1 MVKLNPEPHRRAKMQ
16 LLSSSA
22 LKSLSCSV
30 WLICAKHVL
39 ADGIYSLTISSSLN
53 YFYVPLTWPGF
64 QIVSLSDLS
73 LENSGVC
80 HSSTHLIFFFILQST
95 LHLPQCSCNPHI
107 CVHDMVK
114 QETPSEAESRQLL
127 ITAAATGGSI

>member
-1 MVKLNPEPHRRAKMQ
+1 MVKLNSEPHRRAKMQ

-80 HSSTHLIFFFILQST
+80 HSSTHLIFFLSYKA
-95 LHLPQCSCNPHI
+95 LYI
-107 CVHDMVK
+107 CHN
-114 QETPSEAESRQLL
+114 
-127 ITAAATGGSI
+127 AAATHIYVCMTWLNRKPPVRQRADSF

>member
-1 MVKLNPEPHRRAKMQ
+1 MVKLNSEPHRRAKMQ

-30 WLICAKHVL
+30 WLMCAKHVL
-39 ADGIYSLTISSSLN
+39 ADGIFSLTISSSLN
-53 YFYVPLTWPGF
+53 YFYVPLTWLGF

-80 HSSTHLIFFFILQST
+80 HSSTHLIFFILQST
-95 LHLPQCSCNPHI
+95 LHLPRCSYNPHI

-114 QETPSEAESRQLL
+114 QKTPSEAESRQLL
-127 ITAAATGGSI
+127 ITVAAAGGSI